1 MSLVNLIAAMVS
13 AVLTGVVA
21 SVTLGDEGL
30 AIVITLI
37 LATLITTLHG
47 AVDAIVTQLK
57 DR

>member
-1 MSLVNLIAAMVS
+1 VSLVPLIAALVS

-21 SVTLGDEGL
+21 SMALGDEGL

-37 LATLITTLHG
+37 LVTLITTLHA